1 MSDSKSDSDFEE
13 AESEIHSIEMNI
25 VYPDG
30 KLFKYSLYLENTV
43 KQEKETMLNIRHIQN
58 PDEYE
63 LVMIQPLRQTVLE
76 DSITINDY
84 ATDLASSHETHLEI
98 RRKGTQKTSE
108 KQPGGLGNVGSCITL
123 K

>member
-1 MSDSKSDSDFEE
+1 MSDSDFEE

-30 KLFKYSLYLENTV
+30 NPSKYSLYLENTV
-43 KQEKETMLNIRHIQN
+43 KQEKETMLDIRHIQN

-63 LVMIQPLRQTVLE
+63 LVMIQPLRQKTVLE

-84 ATDLASSHETHLEI
+84 ATDLASSHETYLEI